1 MAFPTPITD
10 SLDAL
15 ERCFSLPKPRKF
27 WGRGRRLGLV
37 RRGRQV
43 EHAWRA
49 LKHALV
55 AAGAPPFPCPL
66 TVNPMALGDEDR
78 NHFELGLL
86 SERCKIVM
94 RSWDTGL
101 GLPDVDDDLLP
112 LGNVLALLHEQAH
125 ARLSLRLNGWV
136 ESLPADL
143 RYHMDWMWEQVA
155 GHPGWRTFH
164 EIYADTSAV
173 AWCLVVGQHS
183 AQAREL
189 SQSLLEF
196 RKQNFTYHFSRNTFT
211 PYWTSKAIGAV
222 LAVDPSALATDTE
235 AHVQRITVAC
245 FENWLNEQGGR
256 KRCQTFVDHYSQLSS
271 PRFFGLA
278 LTGMLPM
285 TQVFGETTRQREGLL
300 ALARTLPQ
308 HPLLG
313 FTQAQHFFQRQAH
326 RQTAQPCL
334 E

>member
-15 ERCFSLPKPRKF
+15 ERSFLLPKPRKF

-49 LKHALV
+49 LKQALV
-55 AAGAPPFPCPL
+55 AAGAPPFPCPIA
-66 TVNPMALGDEDR
+66 VNPMALGEEDG
-78 NHFELGLL
+78 NYFELGL
-86 SERCKIVM
+86 SYERGKIVM
-94 RSWDTGL
+94 RSWETGL
-101 GLPDVDDDLLP
+101 LLPDVDDGLLP

-143 RYHMDWMWEQVA
+143 RYHMDWTWEQVA

-189 SQSLLEF
+189 SRSLLAF
-196 RKQNFTYHFSRNTFT
+196 RKHNFSRNASS
-211 PYWTSKAIGAV
+211 PYWTTKAIQAV
-222 LAVDPSALATDTE
+222 LAVEPSALTADTE

-245 FENWLNEQGGR
+245 FEIWLNKQGGR
-256 KRCQTFVDHYSQLSS
+256 KRCQAFVDHYSQLST
-271 PRFFGLA
+271 PRFLGLA
-278 LTGMLPM
+278 LAGMLPM
-285 TQVFGETTRQREGLL
+285 SQAFGQTPRQREGLL
-300 ALARTLPQ
+300 ALARSLPE

-313 FTQAQHFFQRQAH
+313 FAQAQHFFEREAH
-326 RQTAQPCL
+326 RQTAQTCL